1 MDTDD
6 VAHRLE
12 SPGGAAV
19 EPIKREFGDAVAS
32 PDGSID
38 RRRLS
43 SLVFG
48 NPEALAKLNSIVHP
62 LVAAEV
68 ARWLADGSDVP
79 FRVVVVPLLYEV
91 GFDREFDFDAVM
103 AVVSSEEVQLERLA
117 GRGHTREEA
126 LARIA
131 AQMPCGTKASL
142 ADYAIENNTSLEDLK
157 DKIRSALADIIKH

>member
-1 MDTDD
+1 M
-6 VAHRLE
+6 AHRLE
-12 SPGGAAV
+12 SAGGAAV
-19 EPIKREFGDAVAS
+19 EPIRREFGDAVAS

-48 NPEALAKLNSIVHP
+48 NPKALAKLNAIVHP

-68 ARWLADGSDVP
+68 RRWLADYVKTP

-91 GFDREFDFDAVM
+91 GFDKEFDFDAVM
-103 AVVSSEEVQLERLA
+103 AVVCSEEVQMARLA
-117 GRGHTREEA
+117 GRGHTRDEA

-157 DKIRSALADIIKH
+157 DKIRSAVADILKHTEV